1 MLKTNKNIT
10 ITGQSFVG
18 DKQALF
24 LSATISTDGSSSG
37 NITTTITDQATY
49 TANKTECRKDISDF
63 QTEVYA
69 AQDELTTTDSS
80 SASTT
85 RNTGTTAS

>member
-18 DKQALF
+18 DKQAVF
-24 LSATISTDGSSSG
+24 MSATISTDGSSSG
-37 NITTTITDQATY
+37 SISTNITDQAAY

-63 QTEVYA
+63 QTAVYA
-69 AQDELTTTDSS
+69 AQDEIASDSS
-80 SASTT
+80 TSTP
-85 RNTGTTAS
+85 S

>member
-10 ITGQSFVG
+10 IAGQSMIG

-24 LSATISTDGSSSG
+24 LNATISTDGSSSG
-37 NITTTITDQATY
+37 NITTTIIDQATY

-63 QTEVYA
+63 QTEVFA
-69 AQDELTTTDSS
+69 AQDEIATE
-80 SASTT
+80 STT
-85 RNTGTTAS
+85 A